1 MTMPSPAPAAGQ
13 EPAGAIEAAAAAL
26 ETARLGGQLDA
37 LSGADLQRL
46 MAALVN
52 AYCAKREGGEKFLPL
67 APNHD
72 VTPTNIMVAA
82 SQLLRAGDLQVF
94 ELGMWQ
100 SWTGE

>member
-1 MTMPSPAPAAGQ
+1 MPPETAIAAPESVA
-13 EPAGAIEAAAAAL
+13 AIEAAAAAL
-26 ETARLGGQLDA
+26 EQASRTGHLDD
-37 LSGADLQRL
+37 LRDADLQRL

-52 AYCAKREGGEKFLPL
+52 VYCAKREAGEKFSPL
-67 APNHD
+67 APSHD